1 MLELGRGALVWQ
13 ATLAAR
19 IAAAAQPLTRSV
31 NVFVTKL
38 ATAPFVNVKIRGLE
52 KFRTGETY
60 CIVANHASA
69 LDAFIMGL
77 LGERDFRG
85 IIKRSLLFY
94 PILGEPAA
102 GRASAKGRRGREHAA
117 SGVARP
123 PRSRLG
129 SGSSPLNPL
138 CASGLRLLR
147 THLRCCRRLLLP
159 LPRAAAPPSCPAHRP
174 SIPQASSSTLAVSS
188 PWTARALSPAP
199 APA

>member
-1 MLELGRGALVWQ
+1 MLGLGRGALVWQ
-13 ATLAAR
+13 ATFAAR

-102 GRASAKGRRGREHAA
+102 GRASAKGKRGREHAA

-123 PRSRLG
+123 P
-129 SGSSPLNPL
+129 PVPPW
-138 CASGLRLLR
+138 LREQPVESALA
-147 THLRCCRRLLLP
+147 P
-159 LPRAAAPPSCPAHRP
+159 GAA
-174 SIPQASSSTLAVSS
+174 L
-188 PWTARALSPAP
+188 
-199 APA
+199 